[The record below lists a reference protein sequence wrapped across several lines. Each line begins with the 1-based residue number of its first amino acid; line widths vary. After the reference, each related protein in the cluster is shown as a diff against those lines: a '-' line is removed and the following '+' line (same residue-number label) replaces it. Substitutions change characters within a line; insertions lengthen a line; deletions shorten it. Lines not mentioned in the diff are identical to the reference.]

1 VKQTDVGQ
9 SGHGRF
15 SQHSTW
21 ARDVAAP
28 VRDFLAAETGGAAV
42 LLCAA
47 LAALVWANSPWHHSY
62 ESIWTTRLSIRLGDA
77 GISLQLRKWVNE
89 GLMTFFFLVVGL
101 EAKRERDVGQ
111 LRDNRTLGTPLLA
124 ALGGMALPIAIYL
137 AFNLGGA
144 GAHGWGAAMSTDTA
158 FALGLLAL
166 VAPGGTRLRARL
178 LTLAVF
184 DDLVALIVIATVYTT
199 HVRVIGL
206 LLAIVLFAVLFALR
220 YAPSAWRVKAAAVLG
235 AAFWIALYES
245 RVDPVIA
252 GLALGLVTS
261 AYPPQRADLER
272 VVQLTRSFR
281 EQPTPKLARTAR
293 RGMSSAISLNERLQ
307 HGLHPWTSFVIV
319 PLFALA
325 NAGIHVNADLLS
337 SAFSSPITL
346 GILVGYVVGKPL
358 GVTGSVALAL
368 RLRVGRSALSWPV
381 IAGAGTVAGIGFT
394 VSLLISDLAFDG
406 RELEEAKLG
415 VLVAAGVASM
425 GAWGIFRV
433 IAHLPDSIRARQI
446 AGTAEEIVDLF
457 DDVDPDRD
465 HVRGADDAPVTL
477 VEYGDYEC
485 PYCGQA
491 EAVVRELLASFGHD
505 LRYVWRH
512 LPLNEVHPHA
522 LLAAEASEAA
532 GAQGAFWEMHDRL
545 FEHQDQ
551 LTHAD
556 LLGHAEALGLD
567 ADRVRSELDR
577 RTYDQRVAEDIASA
591 DASGVAGTPTF
602 FVNGKRHHGDYDL
615 DTLSAAVRVAQTRA
629 AARSA
634 RKAAASE

>member
-1 VKQTDVGQ
+1 
-9 SGHGRF
+9 
-15 SQHSTW
+15 
-21 ARDVAAP
+21 
-28 VRDFLAAETGGAAV
+28 
-42 LLCAA
+42 
-47 LAALVWANSPWHHSY
+47 
-62 ESIWTTRLSIRLGDA
+62 
-77 GISLQLRKWVNE
+77 
-89 GLMTFFFLVVGL
+89 
-101 EAKRERDVGQ
+101 
-111 LRDNRTLGTPLLA
+111 
-124 ALGGMALPIAIYL
+124 
-137 AFNLGGA
+137 
-144 GAHGWGAAMSTDTA
+144 
-158 FALGLLAL
+158 
-166 VAPGGTRLRARL
+166 
-178 LTLAVF
+178 
-184 DDLVALIVIATVYTT
+184 
-199 HVRVIGL
+199 
-206 LLAIVLFAVLFALR
+206 LAIVLFAVLIALR

-235 AAFWIALYES
+235 AAFWITLYES

-281 EQPTPKLARTAR
+281 EQPTPRLARTAR

-325 NAGIHVNADLLS
+325 NAGIHVNAHLLS
-337 SAFSSPITL
+337 GAFSSPITL

-358 GVTGSVALAL
+358 GVTGSVALAM

-415 VLVAAGVASM
+415 VLAAAGVASM

-491 EAVVRELLASFGHD
+491 EAVVRELLVSFGHD

-522 LLAAEASEAA
+522 QLAAEAAESA
-532 GAQGAFWEMHDRL
+532 GAQGAFWEMHDRM

-551 LTHAD
+551 LTPAD

-567 ADRVRSELDR
+567 ADRVRSELDLR
-577 RTYDQRVAEDIASA
+577 IYDQRVAEDIASA

-615 DTLSAAVRVAQTRA
+615 DTLSAAVRAAQTRA
-629 AARSA
+629 PARSA
-634 RKAAASE
+634 RKAAA